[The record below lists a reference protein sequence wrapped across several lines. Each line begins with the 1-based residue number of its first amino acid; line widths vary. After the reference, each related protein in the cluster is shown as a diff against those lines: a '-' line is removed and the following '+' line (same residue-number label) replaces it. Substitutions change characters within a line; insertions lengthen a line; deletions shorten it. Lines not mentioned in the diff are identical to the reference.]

1 MLSKNHAGGRARLNI
16 GIMLKGIVVMR
27 LARVHCAR
35 DQQDPQINAL
45 VATAELDLL
54 EIDYSW
60 RFFGCLRTGRL

>member
-1 MLSKNHAGGRARLNI
+1 
-16 GIMLKGIVVMR
+16 MR

-60 RFFGCLRTGRL
+60 RFFGCLRTGRV